1 MGNIW
6 SYYRDLRLE
15 KREKPQ
21 AKHVNVVFLIFQGCQ
36 NNYFR
41 WCGFYGCYYTGQTWS
56 ALQMRAAISLS
67 AFHWR
72 DNTLAPNSV
81 KQPPGSLSYG
91 RDSQIK
97 GSMLY
102 ILCMLVTLDHTGES
116 VQSEDPLAANIQ
128 KPHQTAM
135 FIQLC
140 ACFFSFSQCV
150 DVLYRCSLIVSICS
164 ASQWID
170 RLEWIESDVRQCRK

>member
-81 KQPPGSLSYG
+81 NQPPGSLSDG
-91 RDSQIK
+91 RLTNQ
-97 GSMLY
+97 MLNVVHALHACHSGPHSGISRVWRPTDGKHWEATPDGNVY
-102 ILCMLVTLDHTGES
+102 S
-116 VQSEDPLAANIQ
+116 VV
-128 KPHQTAM
+128 
-135 FIQLC
+135 C
-140 ACFFSFSQCV
+140 CFFSECIH
-150 DVLYRCSLIVSICS
+150 VLYMCSLILTICF
-164 ASQWID
+164 ASRWTD
-170 RLEWIESDVRQCRK
+170 RLEWLENDVCLCGK